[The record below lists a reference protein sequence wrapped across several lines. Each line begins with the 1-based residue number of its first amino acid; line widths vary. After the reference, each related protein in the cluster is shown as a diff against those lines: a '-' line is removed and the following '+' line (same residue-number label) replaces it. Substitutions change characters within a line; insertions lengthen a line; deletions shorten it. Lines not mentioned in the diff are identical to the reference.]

1 MEDTSKEL
9 NAKTYAI
16 TIKRLRLRK
25 VDLVSFYF
33 LFLIF
38 IFFSIFFSILELR
51 VGVTT
56 SKHKKKGMKG

>member
-38 IFFSIFFSILELR
+38 IFFSILELR